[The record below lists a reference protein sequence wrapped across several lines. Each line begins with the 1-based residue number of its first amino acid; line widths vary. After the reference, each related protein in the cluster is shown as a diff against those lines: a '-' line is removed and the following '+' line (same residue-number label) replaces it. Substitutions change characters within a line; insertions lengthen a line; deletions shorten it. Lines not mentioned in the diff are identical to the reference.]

1 MGTENS
7 INNSETDGSV
17 SRRYPS
23 APVCAVGALIYRG
36 SRILLVRRGKA
47 PSLGKWSVPGGRLR
61 LGETLE
67 AAVVRETREETCL
80 VVRPLKIGK
89 VVEHLL
95 RDEQGDIEYHY
106 VIVDYVCRIIGG
118 SPRPASDVSEVRFVE
133 ISELSQ
139 WDMTEG
145 TAQVI
150 QEVFERTIQTD
161 ETSNPLNSLVR
172 NAGQASGSGML
183 GEGNASAAFWRVA

>member
-1 MGTENS
+1 MGIDKSSNHPGTGDS
-7 INNSETDGSV
+7 T
-17 SRRYPS
+17 SRRYPP

-67 AAVVRETREETCL
+67 AAVIRETREETCL
-80 VVRPLKIGK
+80 EVRPSRIGK

-95 RDEQGDIEYHY
+95 RDDRGEIEYHY
-106 VIVDYVCRIIGG
+106 VIVDYVCRVIGG
-118 SPRPASDVSEVRFVE
+118 SPQPASDVSEVRFVE

-150 QEVFERTIQTD
+150 REVFET
-161 ETSNPLNSLVR
+161 ETPQR
-172 NAGQASGSGML
+172 PFPGSPG
-183 GEGNASAAFWRVA
+183 G

>member
-1 MGTENS
+1 MGIDKSSNNPGTEDS
-7 INNSETDGSV
+7 I

-67 AAVVRETREETCL
+67 TAVIRETREETCL
-80 VVRPLKIGK
+80 AVRPSRIGK

-95 RDEQGDIEYHY
+95 RDKRGDIEYHY
-106 VIVDYVCRIIGG
+106 VIVDYVCEIVSG
-118 SPRPASDVSEVRFVE
+118 SPQPASDVSEVRFVE

-150 QEVFERTIQTD
+150 QEVFERTIRTD
-161 ETSNPLNSLVR
+161 ETSNPVDSC
-172 NAGQASGSGML
+172 
-183 GEGNASAAFWRVA
+183 

>member
-1 MGTENS
+1 MAIDKSGNNPGTDAS
-7 INNSETDGSV
+7 A

-23 APVCAVGALIYRG
+23 APICAVGALIYRG
-36 SRILLVRRGKA
+36 SQILLVRRGKA

-67 AAVVRETREETCL
+67 AAVIRETREETRL
-80 VVRPLKIGK
+80 EVRPSRVGK

-95 RDEQGDIEYHY
+95 KDERGEIEYHY
-106 VIVDYVCRIIGG
+106 VIVDYVCRIVGG

-139 WDMTEG
+139 WDVTEG

-150 QEVFERTIQTD
+150 REVFEGTTGTD
-161 ETSNPLNSLVR
+161 EASNPTNSR
-172 NAGQASGSGML
+172 
-183 GEGNASAAFWRVA
+183 

>member
-1 MGTENS
+1 MAIDKSSNNPGTDD
-7 INNSETDGSV
+7 TP

-23 APVCAVGALIYRG
+23 VPVCAVGALIYRG
-36 SRILLVRRGKA
+36 SQVLLVRRGKS

-67 AAVVRETREETCL
+67 AAVIRETREETCL
-80 VVRPLKIGK
+80 EVRPLRVGK

-95 RDEQGDIEYHY
+95 SDKRGEIEYHY
-106 VIVDYVCRIIGG
+106 VIVDYVCRIVAG
-118 SPRPASDVSEVRFVE
+118 SPQPASDVSDVRFVE

-150 QEVFERTIQTD
+150 REVFEQQEKETLRRPLAGSLD
-161 ETSNPLNSLVR
+161 E
-172 NAGQASGSGML
+172 
-183 GEGNASAAFWRVA
+183 

>member
-1 MGTENS
+1 MGIDKSSSNAGVGDS
-7 INNSETDGSV
+7 I
-17 SRRYPS
+17 SRRYPP

-67 AAVVRETREETCL
+67 AAVIRETREETCL
-80 VVRPLKIGK
+80 AVRPLRIGK

-95 RDEQGDIEYHY
+95 RDKRGDIEYHY
-106 VIVDYVCRIIGG
+106 VIVDYVCRIVGG
-118 SPRPASDVSEVRFVE
+118 SPQPASDVSEVRFVE

-150 QEVFERTIQTD
+150 QEVFEGTTRT
-161 ETSNPLNSLVR
+161 EGRSNS
-172 NAGQASGSGML
+172 
-183 GEGNASAAFWRVA
+183 ASAW

>member
-1 MGTENS
+1 MGIDKS
-7 INNSETDGSV
+7 INNPGTGDSM
-17 SRRYPS
+17 SRRYPP

-36 SRILLVRRGKA
+36 RQILLVRRGKA

-67 AAVVRETREETCL
+67 AAVIREAREETCL
-80 VVRPLKIGK
+80 TVRPLRIGK

-95 RDEQGDIEYHY
+95 RDAQGRLEYHY
-106 VIVDYVCRIIGG
+106 VIVDYVCQVIDG
-118 SPRPASDVSEVRFVE
+118 SPRPASDASEVRFVE
-133 ISELSQ
+133 ISELSR

-150 QEVFERTIQTD
+150 REVFG
-161 ETSNPLNSLVR
+161 L
-172 NAGQASGSGML
+172 ASRGDGRRDSPD
-183 GEGNASAAFWRVA
+183 RR

>member
-1 MGTENS
+1 MEIDRSSHDTGTDDS
-7 INNSETDGSV
+7 T
-17 SRRYPS
+17 SRRYPA

-67 AAVVRETREETCL
+67 AAVIRETREETCL
-80 VVRPLKIGK
+80 AVRPLRIGK
-89 VVEHLL
+89 VVEHLHK
-95 RDEQGDIEYHY
+95 DERGEIEYHY
-106 VIVDYVCRIIGG
+106 VIVDYVCRVVGG
-118 SPRPASDVSEVRFVE
+118 SPQPASDVSEVRFVE

-150 QEVFERTIQTD
+150 REVFEK
-161 ETSNPLNSLVR
+161 ETLRRPF
-172 NAGQASGSGML
+172 GGSP
-183 GEGNASAAFWRVA
+183 GE

>member
-1 MGTENS
+1 MGIDKS
-7 INNSETDGSV
+7 SSSPRTDASV
-17 SRRYPS
+17 SRRYPA

-61 LGETLE
+61 VGETLE
-67 AAVVRETREETCL
+67 AAVIRETREETCL
-80 VVRPLKIGK
+80 TVRPLRVGK

-95 RDEQGDIEYHY
+95 RDERGDIEYHY
-106 VIVDYVCRIIGG
+106 VIVDYVCQVMDG
-118 SPRPASDVSEVRFVE
+118 SPRPASDVGEVRFVE

-150 QEVFERTIQTD
+150 REVFEGATRTD
-161 ETSNPLNSLVR
+161 GNLNSLNSR
-172 NAGQASGSGML
+172 
-183 GEGNASAAFWRVA
+183 

>member
-1 MGTENS
+1 MGIDKSSDNPG
-7 INNSETDGSV
+7 IGDSV
-17 SRRYPS
+17 ARRYPA

-67 AAVVRETREETCL
+67 AAVIRETREETCL
-80 VVRPLKIGK
+80 AVRPLRIGK

-95 RDEQGDIEYHY
+95 RDKRGDIEYHY
-106 VIVDYVCRIIGG
+106 VIVDYVCRIVGG
-118 SPRPASDVSEVRFVE
+118 SPQPASDVSEVRFVE
-133 ISELSQ
+133 ISELSE

-145 TAQVI
+145 TAEVI
-150 QEVFERTIQTD
+150 REVFESTPRSHGD
-161 ETSNPLNSLVR
+161 SNSPSSL
-172 NAGQASGSGML
+172 
-183 GEGNASAAFWRVA
+183 

>member
-1 MGTENS
+1 MDIDTPGNNPGTG
-7 INNSETDGSV
+7 GST
-17 SRRYPS
+17 SRRYPP

-36 SRILLVRRGKA
+36 NRILLVRRGKA

-67 AAVVRETREETCL
+67 AAVIRETREETCL
-80 VVRPLKIGK
+80 EVRPLRVGK

-95 RDEQGDIEYHY
+95 RDERGEIEYHY
-106 VIVDYVCRIIGG
+106 VIVDYVCRIVGG

-133 ISELSQ
+133 ISELSR

-150 QEVFERTIQTD
+150 REVFEK
-161 ETSNPLNSLVR
+161 ETPRQPLC
-172 NAGQASGSGML
+172 GSP
-183 GEGNASAAFWRVA
+183 GE

>member
-1 MGTENS
+1 MGTDKS
-7 INNSETDGSV
+7 GNNPGTGDGT

-47 PSLGKWSVPGGRLR
+47 PSLGKWSVPGGRLH

-67 AAVVRETREETCL
+67 AAVIRETREETCL
-80 VVRPLKIGK
+80 EVRPLRIGK

-95 RDEQGDIEYHY
+95 RDERGDIEYHY
-106 VIVDYVCRIIGG
+106 VIVDYVCRIVAGL
-118 SPRPASDVSEVRFVE
+118 PRPASDVSEVRFVE
-133 ISELSQ
+133 ISDLSQ

-150 QEVFERTIQTD
+150 QEVFEGTTGTD
-161 ETSNPLNSLVR
+161 GDLNSL
-172 NAGQASGSGML
+172 NSG
-183 GEGNASAAFWRVA
+183 

>member
-1 MGTENS
+1 VGIDKSGKSPGTDDC
-7 INNSETDGSV
+7 T

-36 SRILLVRRGKA
+36 SRILLVRHGKA

-67 AAVVRETREETCL
+67 AAVIRETREETCL
-80 VVRPLKIGK
+80 EVRPLRIGK

-95 RDEQGDIEYHY
+95 RDERGDIEYHY
-106 VIVDYVCRIIGG
+106 VIVDYVCRIVAGL
-118 SPRPASDVSEVRFVE
+118 PQPASDASEVRFVE
-133 ISELSQ
+133 ISDLSH

-150 QEVFERTIQTD
+150 QEVFEGATETD
-161 ETSNPLNSLVR
+161 KNSDSLNSR
-172 NAGQASGSGML
+172 
-183 GEGNASAAFWRVA
+183 

>member
-1 MGTENS
+1 MGIDKSSNLPGTDNS
-7 INNSETDGSV
+7 I

-36 SRILLVRRGKA
+36 SRVLLVRRGKA
-47 PSLGKWSVPGGRLR
+47 PSLGKWSVPGGRLH

-67 AAVVRETREETCL
+67 AAVIRETREETCL
-80 VVRPLKIGK
+80 AVRPLRIGK

-95 RDEQGDIEYHY
+95 KDKRGDIEYHY
-106 VIVDYVCRIIGG
+106 VIVDYVCRIVGG
-118 SPRPASDVSEVRFVE
+118 SPQPASDVSEVRFVE
-133 ISELSQ
+133 ISELPE

-150 QEVFERTIQTD
+150 REVFESTAETD
-161 ETSNPLNSLVR
+161 GNPDSPNCR
-172 NAGQASGSGML
+172 
-183 GEGNASAAFWRVA
+183 

>member
-1 MGTENS
+1 MEIDRSSHDTGTDDS
-7 INNSETDGSV
+7 T
-17 SRRYPS
+17 SRRYPA

-67 AAVVRETREETCL
+67 AAVIRETREETCL
-80 VVRPLKIGK
+80 AVRPLRIGK

-95 RDEQGDIEYHY
+95 RDSRGEIEYHY
-106 VIVDYVCRIIGG
+106 VIVDYVCRVVGG
-118 SPRPASDVSEVRFVE
+118 SPQPASDVSEVRFVE

-150 QEVFERTIQTD
+150 REVFEK
-161 ETSNPLNSLVR
+161 ETLRRP
-172 NAGQASGSGML
+172 SGGSP
-183 GEGNASAAFWRVA
+183 GE

>member
-1 MGTENS
+1 M
-7 INNSETDGSV
+7 
-17 SRRYPS
+17 
-23 APVCAVGALIYRG
+23 
-36 SRILLVRRGKA
+36 
-47 PSLGKWSVPGGRLR
+47 R

-67 AAVVRETREETCL
+67 AAVIRETREETCL
-80 VVRPLKIGK
+80 EVRPLRIGK

-95 RDEQGDIEYHY
+95 RDKRGEIEYHY
-106 VIVDYVCRIIGG
+106 VIVDYVCRIVGG

-150 QEVFERTIQTD
+150 REVFD
-161 ETSNPLNSLVR
+161 ATSLSDGHSNAPSSL
-172 NAGQASGSGML
+172 
-183 GEGNASAAFWRVA
+183 

>member
-1 MGTENS
+1 MGIDTPG
-7 INNSETDGSV
+7 NNPGTDDSM
-17 SRRYPS
+17 SRRYPQ

-67 AAVVRETREETCL
+67 AAVIRETLEETCL
-80 VVRPLKIGK
+80 EVRPLRVGK

-95 RDEQGDIEYHY
+95 RDERGDIEYHY
-106 VIVDYVCRIIGG
+106 VIVDYVCRIVGG
-118 SPRPASDVSEVRFVE
+118 SPQPASDASEVRFVE
-133 ISELSQ
+133 ISELSR

-150 QEVFERTIQTD
+150 QEVFRK
-161 ETSNPLNSLVR
+161 ETLRGPF
-172 NAGQASGSGML
+172 AGSP
-183 GEGNASAAFWRVA
+183 GE

>member
-1 MGTENS
+1 M
-7 INNSETDGSV
+7 
-17 SRRYPS
+17 
-23 APVCAVGALIYRG
+23 
-36 SRILLVRRGKA
+36 
-47 PSLGKWSVPGGRLR
+47 R

-67 AAVVRETREETCL
+67 AAVARETREETCL

-95 RDEQGDIEYHY
+95 RDERGDIEYHY
-106 VIVDYVCRIIGG
+106 VIVDYVCRIIDG
-118 SPRPASDVSEVRFVE
+118 SPQPASDVSEVRFVE

-150 QEVFERTIQTD
+150 QEVFERTIRTD
-161 ETSNPLNSLVR
+161 ETSNPLNSR
-172 NAGQASGSGML
+172 
-183 GEGNASAAFWRVA
+183 

>member
-1 MGTENS
+1 MGIDTS
-7 INNSETDGSV
+7 GNNPGTGDSA
-17 SRRYPS
+17 SRRYPP

-36 SRILLVRRGKA
+36 SRILLVRRKA

-67 AAVVRETREETCL
+67 AAVIRETREETCL
-80 VVRPLKIGK
+80 EVRPSRIGR

-95 RDEQGDIEYHY
+95 RDERGDIEYHY
-106 VIVDYVCRIIGG
+106 VIVDYVCRIVGG
-118 SPRPASDVSEVRFVE
+118 SPQPASDASEVRFVE
-133 ISELSQ
+133 ISELPR

-150 QEVFERTIQTD
+150 QEVFEK
-161 ETSNPLNSLVR
+161 ETRLRPF
-172 NAGQASGSGML
+172 AGL
-183 GEGNASAAFWRVA
+183 PGE

>member
-1 MGTENS
+1 MGIDKS
-7 INNSETDGSV
+7 SNNPGTDASA
-17 SRRYPS
+17 SRRYPP

-67 AAVVRETREETCL
+67 AAVIRETREETCL
-80 VVRPLKIGK
+80 AVRPLRIGR
-89 VVEHLL
+89 VLEHLV
-95 RDEQGDIEYHY
+95 RDERGEIEYHY
-106 VIVDYVCRIIGG
+106 VIVDYVCRIVGG
-118 SPRPASDVSEVRFVE
+118 SPQPASDVSDVRFVE

-150 QEVFERTIQTD
+150 REVFEA
-161 ETSNPLNSLVR
+161 ETLRRPVAGSLG
-172 NAGQASGSGML
+172 A
-183 GEGNASAAFWRVA
+183 

>member
-1 MGTENS
+1 MGTDKS
-7 INNSETDGSV
+7 SNNPGIGGSS
-17 SRRYPS
+17 SRRYPA

-67 AAVVRETREETCL
+67 AAVIRETREETRL
-80 VVRPLKIGK
+80 AVRPLRIGK

-95 RDEQGDIEYHY
+95 RDKRGDVEYHY
-106 VIVDYVCRIIGG
+106 VIVDYVCRIVGG

-133 ISELSQ
+133 IAELSQ

-150 QEVFERTIQTD
+150 REAYEGTTRTE
-161 ETSNPLNSLVR
+161 ETSNSVDSR
-172 NAGQASGSGML
+172 
-183 GEGNASAAFWRVA
+183 

>member
-1 MGTENS
+1 MEIDRSSQDAGTDDS
-7 INNSETDGSV
+7 I

-23 APVCAVGALIYRG
+23 APVCSVGALIYRG

-67 AAVVRETREETCL
+67 AAVIRETREETCL
-80 VVRPLKIGK
+80 AVRPLGIGK
-89 VVEHLL
+89 VVEHIHK
-95 RDEQGDIEYHY
+95 DERGDIEYHY
-106 VIVDYVCRIIGG
+106 VIVDYVCRIVGG
-118 SPRPASDVSEVRFVE
+118 SPQAASDVSEVRFVE

-150 QEVFERTIQTD
+150 REVFERTAWRD
-161 ETSNPLNSLVR
+161 GDSNSPNCR
-172 NAGQASGSGML
+172 
-183 GEGNASAAFWRVA
+183 

>member
-1 MGTENS
+1 MGIDKS
-7 INNSETDGSV
+7 GNNPGSDDSR
-17 SRRYPS
+17 SRRYPP

-67 AAVVRETREETCL
+67 AAVIRETREETCL
-80 VVRPLKIGK
+80 AVRPLRIGK

-95 RDEQGDIEYHY
+95 RDKRGEIEYHY
-106 VIVDYVCRIIGG
+106 VIVDYVCRVVGG
-118 SPRPASDVSEVRFVE
+118 SPKPASDVSDVRFVE

-150 QEVFERTIQTD
+150 REVFESTAPRD
-161 ETSNPLNSLVR
+161 GDSNSPSCR
-172 NAGQASGSGML
+172 
-183 GEGNASAAFWRVA
+183 

>member
-1 MGTENS
+1 M
-7 INNSETDGSV
+7 
-17 SRRYPS
+17 
-23 APVCAVGALIYRG
+23 
-36 SRILLVRRGKA
+36 RRGKA

-67 AAVVRETREETCL
+67 AAVARETREETCL
-80 VVRPLKIGK
+80 VVRPTKIGK

-95 RDEQGDIEYHY
+95 RDERGDIEYHY
-106 VIVDYVCRIIGG
+106 VIVDYVCRIIDG
-118 SPRPASDVSEVRFVE
+118 SPQPASDVSEVRFVE

-150 QEVFERTIQTD
+150 QEVFERTIRTD
-161 ETSNPLNSLVR
+161 ETSNPLNSR
-172 NAGQASGSGML
+172 
-183 GEGNASAAFWRVA
+183 

>member
-1 MGTENS
+1 M
-7 INNSETDGSV
+7 
-17 SRRYPS
+17 
-23 APVCAVGALIYRG
+23 
-36 SRILLVRRGKA
+36 RRGKA

-67 AAVVRETREETCL
+67 AGVVRETREETCL

-95 RDEQGDIEYHY
+95 RDERGDIEYHY
-106 VIVDYVCRIIGG
+106 VIVDYVCRIIDG
-118 SPRPASDVSEVRFVE
+118 SPQPASDVSEVRFVE

-150 QEVFERTIQTD
+150 QEVFESTIRTD
-161 ETSNPLNSLVR
+161 ETSNPLNSR
-172 NAGQASGSGML
+172 
-183 GEGNASAAFWRVA
+183 

>member
-1 MGTENS
+1 MGIDKPGNKPGIDDST
-7 INNSETDGSV
+7 

-36 SRILLVRRGKA
+36 NRILLVRRGKA

-80 VVRPLKIGK
+80 AVRPLRIGK

-95 RDEQGDIEYHY
+95 RDKRGEIEYHY
-106 VIVDYVCRIIGG
+106 VIVDYVCRIVGG

-150 QEVFERTIQTD
+150 REVFERTPRS
-161 ETSNPLNSLVR
+161 E
-172 NAGQASGSGML
+172 
-183 GEGNASAAFWRVA
+183 

>member
-1 MGTENS
+1 MGIDTS
-7 INNSETDGSV
+7 GNNPGTDDSP
-17 SRRYPS
+17 SRRYPP

-67 AAVVRETREETCL
+67 AAVIRETREETCL
-80 VVRPLKIGK
+80 AVRPLKVGK

-95 RDEQGDIEYHY
+95 RDERGEIEYHY
-106 VIVDYVCRIIGG
+106 VIVDYVCQVIQG
-118 SPRPASDVSEVRFVE
+118 SPQPASDVSEVRFVE

-150 QEVFERTIQTD
+150 REVFEGTTVAD
-161 ETSNPLNSLVR
+161 GDSNRPS
-172 NAGQASGSGML
+172 SS
-183 GEGNASAAFWRVA
+183 

>member
-1 MGTENS
+1 MGINKS
-7 INNSETDGSV
+7 INIPGRDNSM

-36 SRILLVRRGKA
+36 SQILLVRRGKA
-47 PSLGKWSVPGGRLR
+47 PSLGKWSVPGGRLH

-67 AAVVRETREETCL
+67 AAVIRETREETCL
-80 VVRPLKIGK
+80 AVRPLRIGK

-95 RDEQGDIEYHY
+95 RDERGDIEYHY
-106 VIVDYVCRIIGG
+106 VIVDYVCQVIDG
-118 SPRPASDVSEVRFVE
+118 SPQPASDASEVRFVE
-133 ISELSQ
+133 ISELGQ

-150 QEVFERTIQTD
+150 QEVFDQTVRRAGD
-161 ETSNPLNSLVR
+161 PNSPR
-172 NAGQASGSGML
+172 P
-183 GEGNASAAFWRVA
+183 R